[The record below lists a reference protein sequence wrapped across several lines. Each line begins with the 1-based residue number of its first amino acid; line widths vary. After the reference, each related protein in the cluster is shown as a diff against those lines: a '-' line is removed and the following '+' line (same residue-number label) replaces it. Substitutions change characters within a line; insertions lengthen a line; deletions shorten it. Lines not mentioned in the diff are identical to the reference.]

1 MTARPSLGL
10 LVGAFLALYLI
21 WGSTY
26 LAIGMGVE
34 SFAPLLMAAI
44 RFFVAGTFLL
54 LLSKVRGAPWPTR
67 VQWRNSLLLGVLL
80 LVGGNGCVS
89 VAQSLGVA
97 SGVAALAVA
106 TVPLFTLLFGLFFG
120 QRARL
125 LEWVGIV
132 LGMVGMLV
140 LNAGGHLQGSPLG
153 ALLLVIAAASWALG
167 SVLGRF
173 IELPKGVMAAGAQML
188 CAGVCLML
196 LSLAS
201 GEQITQA
208 PTLKSLLALGY
219 LTIFGSI
226 IAYSAYLYLLK
237 NVRPAAATSYAYV
250 NPVVA
255 VGLGVLF
262 AGEVLY
268 PQEWLALVIIVASV
282 VLISIPQWRSR

>member
-1 MTARPSLGL
+1 MSSRSSLPIL
-10 LVGAFLALYLI
+10 IGAFLALYLI

-26 LAIGMGVE
+26 LAIAIGVE
-34 SFAPLLMAAI
+34 SFPPLFM
-44 RFFVAGTFLL
+44 AGTRFVLAGL
-54 LLSKVRGAPWPTR
+54 CLFVLSKARGTPWPTCI
-67 VQWRNSLLLGVLL
+67 QWRNSMLLGVLL

-106 TVPLFTLLFGLFFG
+106 TVPLFTLLLGLFFG
-120 QRARL
+120 QKSRP
-125 LEWVGIV
+125 LEWIGIA
-132 LGMVGMLV
+132 LGMAGMV
-140 LNAGGHLQGSPLG
+140 ILNAGGHLQSSPLG
-153 ALLLVIAAASWALG
+153 AFLLVLAAASWALG

-173 IELPKGVMAAGAQML
+173 IDLPKGVMAAGAQML
-188 CAGVCLML
+188 CAGVCLLL
-196 LSLAS
+196 LSALL
-201 GEQITQA
+201 GERLVHV
-208 PTLKSLLALGY
+208 PTLKSLAALAY
-219 LTIFGSI
+219 LTFFGSI

-255 VGLGVLF
+255 VGLGVVF

-268 PQEWLALVIIVASV
+268 PQEWLALFIIVASV